1 MIEGKRRAILLRAK
15 GQVIFYMINLISI
28 FNGLQITD
36 QRDAMIFTPEGILH
50 GYILILFLSIK
61 YNQLLLIKNPTV
73 ISPIKYSLGSR

>member
-1 MIEGKRRAILLRAK
+1 VIEGKRRAILLRAK

-50 GYILILFLSIK
+50 GYILILFLFSAG
-61 YNQLLLIKNPTV
+61 
-73 ISPIKYSLGSR
+73 SLRVLF

>member
-50 GYILILFLSIK
+50 GYILILFLFSAG
-61 YNQLLLIKNPTV
+61 
-73 ISPIKYSLGSR
+73 SLRVLF

>member
-1 MIEGKRRAILLRAK
+1 MFLLRAK

-50 GYILILFLSIK
+50 GYILILFLFSAG
-61 YNQLLLIKNPTV
+61 
-73 ISPIKYSLGSR
+73 SLRVLF

>member
-50 GYILILFLSIK
+50 GYILILFRLQK
-61 YNQLLLIKNPTV
+61 GGLIEFLFFEDFKLIP
-73 ISPIKYSLGSR
+73 